1 MLEARKP
8 ESQKARK
15 PESWKARRLEYTSEG
30 EITQSLNS
38 SSDAPLNTNNFQFA
52 MIVGIQH
59 N

>member
-8 ESQKARK
+8 ESQKAGK
-15 PESWKARRLEYTSEG
+15 LEGWKVGRLEYTSEG

-52 MIVGIQH
+52 MIVGI
-59 N
+59 